1 MVIIALYQNDVQSG
15 DKTNAD
21 YDVKMHNKMIL
32 RTYYTYYLFCLIT
45 DVDEEQI

>member
-1 MVIIALYQNDVQSG
+1 MVIIALYQNDVQSR

-32 RTYYTYYLFCLIT
+32 RTYYTHYMFCLIT